1 MGGAMRWNDKLVLR
15 VWVGLSATREDE
27 VLIHLLS
34 GLSYAVHPLD
44 LTTTTPNGDD
54 VICTNAYQCVFN
66 LSVPDSR

>member
-1 MGGAMRWNDKLVLR
+1 MNLF
-15 VWVGLSATREDE
+15 
-27 VLIHLLS
+27 S